1 MEAIALFQQSRKVG
15 VLASDQALYGRLVK
29 CLESIYYAKKI
40 VMSCFQSKLAV
51 HQLHALENNDL
62 ALDPQLDARL
72 NSWTIRFRWI
82 DDAESNSLQKLLLHL
97 LDVATEKGY
106 RKRGDFVM
114 EPIQL
119 PGGHNSHAW
128 REVCSIKDFVYK
140 SCSKEICFD
149 AWQCL
154 THSSSNARSAV
165 EYLSSCEDFQFRTL
179 QQDRHIFSFSN
190 GVYMAKEN
198 RVWLHEDSDHP
209 LLDSVSA
216 AKYFELE
223 LNKDWV
229 TDDWRSIP
237 TPFLDSIAIFQQWS
251 HDVIDVLYMLLGRM
265 LYDVNEMDGWQVM
278 PFLRG
283 AAGSGKSTLALNVV
297 RQFYMPADVGLL
309 SNNVEKKFGLSGL
322 VHSLIFLAP
331 EVRSDLAIEQAEWQS
346 IVSGEMVQVAVKNK
360 TASSVEWRAPGLM
373 AGNEVPCFADSQGS
387 VARRLIV
394 FDFTVPVVTGAD
406 MRLGDKLGTELAA
419 ILVKCN
425 RAYLEASQRFGHES
439 IWNNVPAYF
448 IETRSSLTAAV
459 NSLEAFMTSGDV
471 VLGADQYCIFQSFKA
486 SLKVFEQNN
495 NYKHQRF
502 TSDFFATSFAT
513 RGIERK
519 KDSRPWQGQQVV
531 REWLVGIGLS
541 DQPPGGEAAVGFI
554 GNPMEL

>member
-1 MEAIALFQQSRKVG
+1 MPPPKRQRNEEVDEEHRQRVDAVVSRIGGLDEEGVRQQVDDLSTRWALDWPSMSFEDCVRRSFDNFGVAYSSDIQLQQIGDYGIRSLDNTISVHEMEAIALFQQSRKVG

-179 QQDRHIFSFSN
+179 KQDRHIFSFSN

-198 RVWLHEDSDHP
+198 RMWLHEDSEHP

-223 LNKDWV
+223 LNKEWV

-251 HDVIDVLYMLLGRM
+251 PEVIDVLYMLLGRM

-346 IVSGEMVQVAVKNK
+346 IVSGETVQVAVKNK
-360 TASSVEWRAPGLM
+360 TASSVEWRAPGRSYS
-373 AGNEVPCFADSQGS
+373 NNTQ
-387 VARRLIV
+387 
-394 FDFTVPVVTGAD
+394 T
-406 MRLGDKLGTELAA
+406 
-419 ILVKCN
+419 ILK
-425 RAYLEASQRFGHES
+425 Q
-439 IWNNVPAYF
+439 
-448 IETRSSLTAAV
+448 
-459 NSLEAFMTSGDV
+459 
-471 VLGADQYCIFQSFKA
+471 
-486 SLKVFEQNN
+486 
-495 NYKHQRF
+495 
-502 TSDFFATSFAT
+502 
-513 RGIERK
+513 
-519 KDSRPWQGQQVV
+519 
-531 REWLVGIGLS
+531 
-541 DQPPGGEAAVGFI
+541 
-554 GNPMEL
+554 